1 MLLSVAT
8 EKQKVHVFVIKTS
21 AEAEVQFTNQKSIW
35 SSVSNYYASDYS
47 FAQFM
52 PENTGFGKICQVRN
66 DQVIVVDVG
75 KHIYSMA
82 ELNNGEL
89 KPASTISALAQKK
102 A

>member
-1 MLLSVAT
+1 
-8 EKQKVHVFVIKTS
+8 
-21 AEAEVQFTNQKSIW
+21 
-35 SSVSNYYASDYS
+35 
-47 FAQFM
+47 
-52 PENTGFGKICQVRN
+52 
-66 DQVIVVDVG
+66 VIVVDVG